1 MKVGLDGAELTAEGV
16 LVKTIG
22 KAASVEDGDWRRLD
36 TRKGHFR
43 WN

>member
-1 MKVGLDGAELTAEGV
+1 MKVRLDGAELTGV
-16 LVKTIG
+16 GVSVKTIG
-22 KAASVEDGDWRRLD
+22 KAASVEDGDWRRLN